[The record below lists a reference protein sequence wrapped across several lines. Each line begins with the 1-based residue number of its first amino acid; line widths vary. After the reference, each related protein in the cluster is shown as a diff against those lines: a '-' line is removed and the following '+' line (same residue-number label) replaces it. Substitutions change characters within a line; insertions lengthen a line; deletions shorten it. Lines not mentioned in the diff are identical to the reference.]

1 MTGFRKANSQSKN
14 ILIISVS
21 CNFTVSCNFKIQL
34 YAWQFIW
41 DKHKGIAASLTAM
54 LEC

>member
-21 CNFTVSCNFKIQL
+21 YNFRIQL

-41 DKHKGIAASLTAM
+41 DKHKGIAASLTAL